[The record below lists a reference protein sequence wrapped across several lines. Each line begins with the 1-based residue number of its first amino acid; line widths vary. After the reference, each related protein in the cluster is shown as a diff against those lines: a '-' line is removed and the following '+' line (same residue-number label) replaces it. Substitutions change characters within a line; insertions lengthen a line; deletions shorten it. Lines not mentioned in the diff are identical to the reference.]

1 MSSISSSCTS
11 AGYCEVWY
19 IGYLS
24 PNMHILRSSAVV
36 RSTAETRSLYL
47 AAGHLNTPAILKVT
61 NNGH

>member
-24 PNMHILRSSAVV
+24 LHILRSSAVV

-47 AAGHLNTPAILKVT
+47 AAGVRNTLAILKVT
-61 NNGH
+61 KNGH

>member
-24 PNMHILRSSAVV
+24 PNMHILRSYAVV
-36 RSTAETRSLYL
+36 RSTAETKSLYL
-47 AAGHLNTPAILKVT
+47 EYGIPSLSSK
-61 NNGH
+61 

>member
-11 AGYCEVWY
+11 TGYYEVWY

-36 RSTAETRSLYL
+36 RSTAETKSLYL
-47 AAGHLNTPAILKVT
+47 EYGIPSLSSK
-61 NNGH
+61 